1 MYHAQKN
8 KKLTNLYHAQES
20 KKIKRKATN
29 NE

>member
-1 MYHAQKN
+1 MYHAQKK